1 MGRITAVV
9 VVAVYAFVCDVAIA
23 ANNAKPDGPAVLMQ
37 LVARSD
43 DPQLQ
48 LDVLRG
54 VHAALEGRRN
64 VAAPAGWS
72 DVYAKLSHSKDA
84 ELRSL
89 TREVASIYG
98 DKQAIAEMRKTLED
112 ASADAE
118 ERRSVLR
125 SLLAVGEPSL
135 APTLQRLVNDA
146 SLRDAALTG
155 LAAYDDARTP
165 AVILAA
171 YEKLDL
177 PARRAA
183 LNTLAGRLAYARE
196 LTAAVKDNR
205 VSKADLTAYTIRQ
218 LRDLGDDKLNHF
230 VDEVYGIARAASADK
245 AKQIADYKQML
256 TDNRLAKADPS
267 SGRVIFSKTCAQCH
281 TLYGTGGTVGPDL
294 TGSQRAN
301 LDYVLQNVVDPS
313 SLIAR
318 EYQVTLVRTKDKRV
332 ISGIAT
338 ETAAGYKIVT
348 ETGVV
353 QVPKEQVDKVKKS
366 DLSMMPEG
374 LLNGMKDTEVTDLV
388 AYLRTTSQVPLPEGS
403 KPH

>member
-1 MGRITAVV
+1 MIGITRALLVTGV
-9 VVAVYAFVCDVAIA
+9 LTVLTPHASA
-23 ANNAKPDGPAVLMQ
+23 AGTSADGPALLMQ

-43 DPQLQ
+43 DAALQ
-48 LDVLRG
+48 RDILRG

-72 DVYAKLSHSKDA
+72 DVYAKLGHSEDA

-89 TREVASIYG
+89 TRAVAAIYG
-98 DKQAIAEMRKTLED
+98 DKAAIAEMRKTLED
-112 ASADAE
+112 PAADVE
-118 ERRSVLR
+118 ERRAVLR
-125 SLLAVGEPSL
+125 SLLAVNEPSL
-135 APTLQRLVNDA
+135 AATLQKLVNDA
-146 SLRDAALTG
+146 NMRDPALTG
-155 LAAYDDARTP
+155 LAAYDDPQTP
-165 AVILAA
+165 AVILGA
-171 YEKLDL
+171 YAMLDL

-183 LNTLAGRLAYARE
+183 LNTLAGRLTYARE
-196 LTAAVKDNR
+196 LTAAVKAGR
-205 VSKADLTAYTIRQ
+205 VPKADLTAYTIRQ
-218 LRDLGDDKLNHF
+218 LRDLGDDETNRF

-256 TDNRLAKADPS
+256 TDDRVAKADAS
-267 SGRVIFSKTCAQCH
+267 RGRAVFAKTCAQCH
-281 TLYGTGGTVGPDL
+281 ALYGAGGTVGPDL

-301 LDYVLQNVVDPS
+301 IDYVLQNVIDPS

-318 EYQVTLVRTKDKRV
+318 EYQVTLIRTKDKRV

-338 ETAAGYKIVT
+338 ETGAGYKVVT

-374 LLNGMKDTEVTDLV
+374 LLNGMKDTDVADLV
-388 AYLRTTSQVPLPEGS
+388 AYLRTTSQVPLAADP
-403 KPH
+403 